1 MPSLSKIKQVTEI
14 ALQDFPVT
22 SARYRA
28 GDPTVTAQLN
38 AIQHMLAEIGRD
50 IEISELEPFR
60 KSREATILA
69 DASNKGILPIG
80 TPCQHYVRITNGG
93 TDRITL
99 ESGRVFEDGQGRPW
113 RLLQNAEIQG
123 NDFIDVLCEQSQIR
137 QIKRTIIET
146 IPFYQF
152 TVPIEDDMSM
162 VTMAV
167 TDQDQNVYN
176 FITRWMNISAGER
189 GITLSTNSLREITLE
204 FGDSSRF
211 GRTLEAN
218 TELTISIIETY
229 GEVDASALKEAM
241 LQQTNTSQEAK
252 LQIKFI
258 SDGLVRMGAN
268 PLSIDQM
275 RLLASYPTH
284 DDNAVFLGNFDFL
297 IRKKFMAR
305 CHYLHVWNETIH
317 ERYFGA
323 NIKNINHLF
332 VSVVPKHQNE
342 YSLICEE
349 IRQLITHV
357 DNLYSDDKTV
367 FHEIEERPFNVY
379 INATLSSVHDVETVK
394 GQITTLLMSNYGK
407 EQIAS
412 SYNLEEGFNLQEISK
427 LINTKISAFQDRQS
441 DFNITIEDLSTA
453 PIKPNQWL
461 YMSQDSIH
469 ISVKRTSGVGGG
481 LWAVY

>member
-1 MPSLSKIKQVTEI
+1 MPSLSKVKQVTEI
-14 ALQDFPVT
+14 ALQDFPQT

-50 IEISELEPFR
+50 IEVSELEPFR

-69 DASNKGILPIG
+69 DATNKGILPIG
-80 TPCQHYVRITNGG
+80 TPCQHYVRISNNSTER
-93 TDRITL
+93 TTL
-99 ESGRVFEDGQGRPW
+99 QSGRVFEDGQGRPW

-123 NDFIDVLCEQSQIR
+123 NGYADVMAEQSQIR

-152 TVPIEDDMSM
+152 SVPIEDDMSM
-162 VTMAV
+162 VTISV
-167 TDQDQNVYN
+167 TDQDQNAYN
-176 FITRWMNISAGER
+176 FITRWMNSTAGER
-189 GITLSTNSLREITLE
+189 AITLSTNSLREITLE
-204 FGDSSRF
+204 FGDSTRF

-218 TELTISIIETY
+218 TELTIQIIETY
-229 GEVDASALKEAM
+229 GELDPSALKEAM
-241 LQQTNTSQEAK
+241 LQQINTPQEAK
-252 LQIKFI
+252 LQMKFV

-297 IRKKFMAR
+297 VRKKFMAR
-305 CHYLHVWNETIH
+305 CHYLHVWNETVH

-323 NIKNINHLF
+323 SIKNINHLF
-332 VSVVPKHQNE
+332 VSVVPKFANE
-342 YSLICEE
+342 YNLICEE
-349 IRQLITHV
+349 IRQLIGRV
-357 DNLYSDDKTV
+357 DSLYSGDKTV
-367 FHEIEERPFNVY
+367 FHAVEERPFNVY
-379 INATLSSVHDVETVK
+379 INATLSSVHDVETVRN
-394 GQITTLLMSNYGK
+394 QIKTLLMSNYGK
-407 EQIAS
+407 QQIAT
-412 SYNLEEGFNLQEISK
+412 SYNLEEGFNLQEIIK
-427 LINTKISAFQDRQS
+427 LMNTQISAFQDRQS
-441 DFNITIEDLSTA
+441 DFNITIEDLGVA

-461 YMSQDSIH
+461 YMSEHSIH
-469 ISVKRTSGVGGG
+469 INIKRSSGVGGG

>member
-1 MPSLSKIKQVTEI
+1 MPTLSKIKQVTEI

-22 SARYRA
+22 MARYRA

-50 IEISELEPFR
+50 VEISELEPFR

-80 TPCQHYVRITNGG
+80 TPCQHTVRISNVGAE
-93 TDRITL
+93 RATL
-99 ESGRVFEDGQGRPW
+99 QSGRVFEDGQGRPW

-123 NDFIDVLCEQSQIR
+123 HGFTDVLAEQSQVR
-137 QIKRTIIET
+137 QITRTIIET

-167 TDQDQNVYN
+167 TDQDNNIYN
-176 FITRWMNISAGER
+176 FITRWMNTQAGER
-189 GITLSTNSLREITLE
+189 AITLNTNSLREITLE
-204 FGDSSRF
+204 FGDSTRF

-229 GEVDASALKEAM
+229 GELDATALKEAM
-241 LQQTNTSQEAK
+241 LQQTNTALEAK
-252 LQIKFI
+252 LQMKFV
-258 SDGLVRMGAN
+258 SDGLVRMGAD

-297 IRKKFMAR
+297 VRKKFMAR
-305 CHYLHVWNETIH
+305 SHYLHVWNETIH
-317 ERYFGA
+317 ERHFGA
-323 NIKNINHLF
+323 SINNINHLF
-332 VSVVPKHQNE
+332 VCVVPKHPNE
-342 YSLICEE
+342 YPLICNE
-349 IRQLITHV
+349 IRELIGRV
-357 DNLYSDDKTV
+357 DSLYSGDKTV
-367 FHEIEERPFNVY
+367 FLEVEERPLNLY
-379 INATLSSVHDVETVK
+379 INATLSSVHDVEAVK
-394 GQITTLLMSNYGK
+394 SQIQTLLISNYGK

-412 SYNLEEGFNLQEISK
+412 SYNLEEGFNLQEIVK
-427 LINTKISAFQDRQS
+427 LMNTQIVAFQDRQS
-441 DFNITIEDLSTA
+441 DFNISIEDLSNA

-461 YMSQDSIH
+461 YLSDQSIH
-469 ISVKRTSGVGGG
+469 INIKRSSGVGGG
-481 LWAVY
+481 LWAVV

>member
-1 MPSLSKIKQVTEI
+1 MLSLSKIKQVTEI
-14 ALQDFPVT
+14 ALQDYPIT

-80 TPCQHYVRITNGG
+80 TPCQHYVRISNNGS
-93 TDRITL
+93 DRVIL
-99 ESGRVFEDGQGRPW
+99 QSGRVFEDGQGRPW
-113 RLLQNAEIQG
+113 RLLQNAEIQAG
-123 NDFIDVLCEQSQIR
+123 GYVDILAEQSQIR
-137 QIKRTIIET
+137 QITRTIIET

-152 TVPIEDDMSM
+152 SVPIEDDMSM
-162 VTMAV
+162 VTMSV
-167 TDQDQNVYN
+167 TDQEQNAYS
-176 FITRWMNISAGER
+176 FITRWMNSSAGEYA
-189 GITLSTNSLREITLE
+189 ITLSTNSLREITLE
-204 FGDSSRF
+204 FGDSTRF

-218 TELTISIIETY
+218 TELSISIIETY
-229 GEVDASALKEAM
+229 GELDASALKEAM
-241 LQQTNTSQEAK
+241 LQQVNTAQESK
-252 LQIKFI
+252 LQMKFLT
-258 SDGLVRMGAN
+258 DGLVRMGAN

-297 IRKKFMAR
+297 VRKKFMAR

-317 ERYFGA
+317 ERHYGA
-323 NIKNINHLF
+323 NVKNINHLF
-332 VSVVPKHQNE
+332 VCVVPKHQNE
-342 YSLICEE
+342 YSLICDE
-349 IRQLITHV
+349 IRQLIGRV
-357 DNLYSDDKTV
+357 DSLYSGERTV
-367 FHEIEERPFNVY
+367 FHAVEERPFNIY
-379 INATLSSVHDVETVK
+379 ISATLSSVHDVDTVSS
-394 GQITTLLMSNYGK
+394 QIKTLLMSNYGK

-412 SYNLEEGFNLQEISK
+412 SYNLEEGFNLQEIIK
-427 LINTKISAFQDRQS
+427 LINAQIVAFQDRQS
-441 DFNITIEDLSTA
+441 DFNIWIESLSDA

-461 YMSQDSIH
+461 YVNEQSIH
-469 ISVKRTSGVGGG
+469 IDIKRSSGVGGG